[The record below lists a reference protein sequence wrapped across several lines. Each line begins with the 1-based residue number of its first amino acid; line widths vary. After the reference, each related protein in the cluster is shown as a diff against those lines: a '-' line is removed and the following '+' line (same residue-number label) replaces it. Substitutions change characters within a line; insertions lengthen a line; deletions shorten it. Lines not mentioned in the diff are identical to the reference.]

1 MGNNPPWGMA
11 RHARCSQRPGPRAG
25 LGTSEARSD
34 VLGREMKNQALP
46 SKALGFFFLV
56 RCQAGSVT
64 GLGILLPGGKER
76 GEFVGWR
83 SLGARGCGLAPGSTL
98 DNKFPSL
105 FVSGKCRKQR
115 FALDPCPDSSLRGSL
130 GADEPHGPPAP
141 HTVPP
146 SPARCRATSPANGG
160 WGEHQHFSA
169 CFWTLHV
176 CACT

>member
-1 MGNNPPWGMA
+1 MGNNPPWGTA
-11 RHARCSQRPGPRAG
+11 RRPLLPASRPQGWAWHLRGKERCFRKGNEKSSSSQQ
-25 LGTSEARSD
+25 GT
-34 VLGREMKNQALP
+34 V
-46 SKALGFFFLV
+46 FFFLV

-169 CFWTLHV
+169 CFWTPHV